1 MDVLA
6 SNLLE
11 ISDYTFYKCSSL
23 KQVDIPLEVEK
34 IGRSAFYKSGVVV
47 AKIPDYVK
55 ERNAY
60 AFYGAETSS
69 K

>member
-1 MDVLA
+1 MFVSFEVYMDVLA

-34 IGRSAFYKSGVVV
+34 IGRSAFYK
-47 AKIPDYVK
+47 
-55 ERNAY
+55 
-60 AFYGAETSS
+60 AELWWRKFPIT
-69 K
+69 